1 MNERIVALDVGDR
14 RIGIAVSDA
23 LGITA
28 QPIETYTRVGYG
40 PDVRRICQIA
50 QQYETNRILC
60 GLPLNMDGSRGFQAE
75 KVAQLA
81 EKLEEAGLVVSY
93 YDERM
98 TTVLAEDALI
108 EANMSRENRKKKVDM
123 VAAVMILQSYLDA
136 QAMQSASVDADADD
150 SDEDDGVLE
159 MEDEDGNV
167 IRFLLNA
174 TIPYHGEEYV
184 LLVSEEACGDIEQDE
199 SFIMRKATDEDGNPC
214 FQSLDDEKL
223 IERIYEQYET
233 NRILCGL
240 PLNMDG
246 SRGFQAE
253 KVAQLAEK
261 LEEAGLVVS
270 YYDERMTTVL
280 AEDALIEANMSREN
294 RKKKVDMVAAVMIL
308 QSYLDAQAMQSAS
321 VDADADDSDEDDGV
335 LEMEDEDGNV
345 IRFLLNAT
353 IPYHGEEYVLLVS
366 EEACGDIE
374 QDESFIMRKAT
385 DEDGNPCFQSL
396 DDEKLIERI
405 YEAYLEQS
413 EEH

>member
-40 PDVRRICQIA
+40 PDVRRISQIA

-60 GLPLNMDGSRGFQAE
+60 GLPLNMDGTRGFQAE
-75 KVAQLA
+75 KVTQLA
-81 EKLEEAGLVVSY
+81 EKLEEAGLIVSY

-98 TTVLAEDALI
+98 TTVLAEDALL

-136 QAMQSASVDADADD
+136 QAAQNAQANADEFEDD
-150 SDEDDGVLE
+150 EEDDGVLE

-174 TIPYHGEEYV
+174 TIPYRGEEYV

-199 SFIMRKATDEDGNPC
+199 SFIMRKTT
-214 FQSLDDEKL
+214 DDEG
-223 IERIYEQYET
+223 
-233 NRILCGL
+233 NLC
-240 PLNMDG
+240 
-246 SRGFQAE
+246 
-253 KVAQLAEK
+253 
-261 LEEAGLVVS
+261 
-270 YYDERMTTVL
+270 Y
-280 AEDALIEANMSREN
+280 
-294 RKKKVDMVAAVMIL
+294 
-308 QSYLDAQAMQSAS
+308 
-321 VDADADDSDEDDGV
+321 
-335 LEMEDEDGNV
+335 
-345 IRFLLNAT
+345 
-353 IPYHGEEYVLLVS
+353 
-366 EEACGDIE
+366 
-374 QDESFIMRKAT
+374 
-385 DEDGNPCFQSL
+385 QSL

-413 EEH
+413 EER

>member
-40 PDVRRICQIA
+40 PDVRRISHIA
-50 QQYETNRILC
+50 QQYETHRILC
-60 GLPLNMDGSRGFQAE
+60 GLPLNMDGTRGLQAE
-75 KVAQLA
+75 KVTQLA

-98 TTVLAEDALI
+98 TTVLAEDALL

-136 QAMQSASVDADADD
+136 QAAQNAQANADEFEDD
-150 SDEDDGVLE
+150 EEDDDGVLE

-174 TIPYHGEEYV
+174 TIPYRGEEYV

-199 SFIMRKATDEDGNPC
+199 SFIMRKTT
-214 FQSLDDEKL
+214 DDEG
-223 IERIYEQYET
+223 
-233 NRILCGL
+233 NLC
-240 PLNMDG
+240 
-246 SRGFQAE
+246 
-253 KVAQLAEK
+253 
-261 LEEAGLVVS
+261 
-270 YYDERMTTVL
+270 Y
-280 AEDALIEANMSREN
+280 
-294 RKKKVDMVAAVMIL
+294 
-308 QSYLDAQAMQSAS
+308 
-321 VDADADDSDEDDGV
+321 
-335 LEMEDEDGNV
+335 
-345 IRFLLNAT
+345 
-353 IPYHGEEYVLLVS
+353 
-366 EEACGDIE
+366 
-374 QDESFIMRKAT
+374 
-385 DEDGNPCFQSL
+385 QSL

-413 EEH
+413 EER